1 VTLPRKGLPAADTST
16 IVFVD
21 FDGTITDVD
30 TFDALVRDA
39 VGDDVWDAID
49 AELMAGHRTLREV
62 LALQASHISKSKAEA
77 LAFVEATATVDP
89 AFGPFVHSASER
101 GADVCVVSSGV
112 APIIRTALARAG
124 VDVPVLAN
132 EVDFGPTGWTIDF
145 IDDSANGHDKAAA
158 VRRARDA
165 GRTTV
170 FVGDGVSDFDAA
182 HEAGRCFAKAG
193 RALEAYCRERG
204 IACTSFRSFAEIE
217 SALFARHGGPTG
229 VQRGRR

>member
-1 VTLPRKGLPAADTST
+1 MSDERGFVERSRDESAKV

-39 VGDDVWDAID
+39 VGDDIWDAVD
-49 AELMAGHRTLREV
+49 AELMAGHRTLRET
-62 LALQASHISKSKAEA
+62 LALQASHISKSHAEA

-89 AFGPFVHSASER
+89 AFEPFVRAARAR
-101 GADVCVVSSGV
+101 GVEVCVVSSGV
-112 APIIRTALARAG
+112 GAIIRATLERAG

-132 EVDFGPTGWTIDF
+132 DVDFAAGGWTIDF

-158 VRRARDA
+158 VRRARAA
-165 GRTTV
+165 GRATV

-193 RALEAYCRERG
+193 RALERYCRERG
-204 IACTSFRSFAEIE
+204 IPCTSFSSFAEIE
-217 SALFARHGGPTG
+217 AVLFPAPGTHTATA
-229 VQRGRR
+229 